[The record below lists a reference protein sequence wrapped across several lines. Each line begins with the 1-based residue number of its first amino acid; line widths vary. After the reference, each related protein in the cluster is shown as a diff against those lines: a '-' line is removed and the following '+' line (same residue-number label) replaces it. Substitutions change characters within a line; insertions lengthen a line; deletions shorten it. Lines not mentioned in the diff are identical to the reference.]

1 MENKEEKA
9 VTEIQIIKAR
19 QEAEFAL
26 TPIGQQIK
34 QFEVQQ
40 RMAQMY
46 AQSTI
51 IPDTYRGNLGN
62 CVIALDM
69 AQRMGANPLMVMQ
82 NLYIVHGNPSF
93 SSKFLVA
100 SVNAS
105 GRYTSLAYDWKGKPN
120 TPEWGCRCYAYEK
133 DDTKKENRL
142 DGTWVDMKM
151 ADGEGWTKKTGSKW
165 LTMPQ
170 QMLMYRAAAFWQR
183 AYCPEISMGFIST
196 EEANDIED
204 VEYTEVHDRDTIIRE
219 KANQEV
225 IDTEQETF
233 DAVDPA
239 TGEMK
244 FDQTQFNSP
253 AQKQEGPDY

>member
-1 MENKEEKA
+1 MESTQNTQA
-9 VTEIQIIKAR
+9 AEIQVIKAR
-19 QEAEFAL
+19 HEAEFAL
-26 TPIGQQIK
+26 TAVGQQVK

-51 IPDTYRGNLGN
+51 IPDTYRGNIGN

-105 GRYTSLAYDWKGKPN
+105 GRYTSLAYEWKGKPG
-120 TPEWGCRCYAYEK
+120 TPEWGCRCYAYERE
-133 DDTKKENRL
+133 DAKKERRL
-142 DGTWVDMKM
+142 EGTWVDMKM
-151 ADGEGWTKKTGSKW
+151 ADGEGWSKKPGSKW

-204 VEYTEVHDRDTIIRE
+204 AEYTEVTDRDAIISE
-219 KANQEV
+219 KANGKVLGE
-225 IDTEQETF
+225 EPFGYET
-233 DAVDPA
+233 VDEA
-239 TGEMK
+239 TGEIVGNPS
-244 FDQTQFNSP
+244 DGGNDN
-253 AQKQEGPDY
+253 PDW